1 MFGQGTLT
9 PTSFGGTEMDLLEL
23 IVADLETTWTD
34 YEHER
39 ITFRELRR
47 KEKDIAENLRVIGA
61 EVMSNLPFYL
71 D

>member
-1 MFGQGTLT
+1 
-9 PTSFGGTEMDLLEL
+9 MDLLEL